1 MLVLETIDSSS
12 MGDNREFQDAWRRVV
27 ARAWSDSEYKE
38 ELLTQ
43 PDEVLARAGIRC
55 PEGTTFVVVEN
66 EPTRVHLVLPA
77 VPAEEA
83 ELEEAGARAVSTYHA
98 ACW

>member
-1 MLVLETIDSSS
+1 

-27 ARAWSDSEYKE
+27 ARAWSDAEYKE
-38 ELLTQ
+38 ELLTR

-55 PEGTTFVVVEN
+55 PEGATFVVVEN
-66 EPTRVHLVLPA
+66 EPHRVHLVLPA

-83 ELEEAGARAVSTYHA
+83 ELEEAGAGAVSTYHA